1 LRQDFVGRAF
11 NVVLKID
18 FDPRRAGHI
27 GDVELVAA
35 ITRGSAEALN
45 LKAGDAVK
53 AVIKA
58 TEVLIDKP

>member
-1 LRQDFVGRAF
+1 MSV
-11 NVVLKID
+11 
-18 FDPRRAGHI
+18 

-35 ITRGSAEALN
+35 ITRGSAEELS
-45 LKAGDAVK
+45 LKAGDSVK